1 MAVQRFLLFYAGV
14 FALVALTASV
24 GAGLAA
30 ADRVIMSA
38 GGRIAAQ
45 AAHRAASFAAVAFLG
60 VHIATEVLAGRSGPA
75 AAVVPFPGQGRAFYL
90 GLGTVAT
97 DLLVVVVVT
106 GLLRGR
112 FAGARRA
119 WLWRALHAVAYAC
132 WPLAIVHGLMA
143 GRTAKPYVD
152 WSYGGCVAVVAL
164 ALVFRAAAG
173 PRVGETAASPVEVPP
188 AVIPAPAVPS
198 AADPL
203 PGTGGAVGPG
213 LLTPGFPHVPAPG
226 FPHVPAPGFAH
237 MPTPAP
243 PRMPGGTGAW
253 GRRAL
258 PAPDGTPRPGRDDGA
273 TPAPDWAGP
282 PDPGYPDPGYP
293 GHGYPGHGYPDPGWP
308 GPLGP
313 GWTVEPGPGWTGHG
327 EPAQAPCP
335 GDSGR

>member
-24 GAGLAA
+24 AAGLAA

-45 AAHRAASFAAVAFLG
+45 AAHRAASFAAVVFLG
-60 VHIATEVLAGRSGPA
+60 VHIATEVLAGRSRPA
-75 AAVVPFPGQGRAFYL
+75 GAVVPVLGQGRAFYL

-97 DLLVVVVVT
+97 DLLVVIMVT

-112 FAGARRA
+112 FAGVRHT
-119 WLWRALHAVAYAC
+119 WLWRAMHAVAYAC
-132 WPLAIVHGLMA
+132 WLLAIVHGLMA

-152 WSYGGCVAVVAL
+152 WSYGGCVAVVVL

-173 PRVGETAASPVEVPP
+173 PRAGEIAASPVEVPP
-188 AVIPAPAVPS
+188 AVIPAPADPS
-198 AADPL
+198 AAASL
-203 PGTGGAVGPG
+203 PGTGGAGGPA
-213 LLTPGFPHVPAPG
+213 LLTPGFR
-226 FPHVPAPGFAH
+226 PAPGFAH
-237 MPTPAP
+237 VPAPGLAHMPAPGPPHAPTPWS

-258 PAPDGTPRPGRDDGA
+258 PAPGGTARPGQDAGA
-273 TPAPDWAGP
+273 APAPDWAGY
-282 PDPGYPDPGYP
+282 PGSGYP
-293 GHGYPGHGYPDPGWP
+293 GHGWP

-313 GWTVEPGPGWTGHG
+313 GWVTEPGPDWTGHG
-327 EPAQAPCP
+327 EPAQAPGPGP
-335 GDSGR
+335 GDGGR